1 MVIPPQF
8 TYVGVFHEGLAAVSV
23 GGKWGYID
31 KTGKFA
37 VNPQYDSAS
46 EFDKGVAQVG
56 LKVARTD
63 SLIDKYQYGY
73 IDRNG
78 KYIWQPSN

>member
-1 MVIPPQF
+1 
-8 TYVGVFHEGLAAVSV
+8 
-23 GGKWGYID
+23 
-31 KTGKFA
+31 
-37 VNPQYDSAS
+37 VNPQYDTAS

-56 LKVARTD
+56 LKFASTD
-63 SLIDKYQYGY
+63 ATPDKWQYGY